1 MNSNCSFFYL
11 YLEKIDQKI
20 KNMIIKAFKKK
31 LVRVLNTLDRMI
43 SFQYS

>member
-31 LVRVLNTLDRMI
+31 LVR
-43 SFQYS
+43 FKHA